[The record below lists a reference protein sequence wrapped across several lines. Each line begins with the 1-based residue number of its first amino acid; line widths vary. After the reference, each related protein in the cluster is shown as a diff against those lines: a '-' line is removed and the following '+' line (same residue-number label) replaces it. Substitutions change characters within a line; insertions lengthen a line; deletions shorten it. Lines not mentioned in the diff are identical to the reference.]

1 MHFPQCSFETWN
13 NTTTHSNAWLLV
25 NSVSVEDVQWLE
37 LEWQNSSRF
46 RGRFRIEAKTW
57 TYTVEFPVNIFGTTE
72 RFKTKIC
79 LRQFPI
85 VLNHATTGHKLQGKS
100 LKQLVVAE
108 WSKTKNWAYV
118 VLSRVQSLEGLFLMK
133 PIPNDFEFKPSE
145 DYINMMKNLRK
156 SILKTPEDVAD
167 MKAERI

>member
-1 MHFPQCSFETWN
+1 M
-13 NTTTHSNAWLLV
+13 
-25 NSVSVEDVQWLE
+25 
-37 LEWQNSSRF
+37 EWQNSSRF
-46 RGRFRIEAKTW
+46 RCRFRIEAKTW
-57 TYTVEFPVNIFGTTE
+57 TFTVDFPVKILGTTE

-85 VLNHATTGHKLQGKS
+85 VLTVNNATTGHKLQGKS

-108 WSKTKNWAYV
+108 WSKMKNWAYV

-156 SILKTPEDVAD
+156 SILKPPEDVAD
-167 MKAERI
+167 MEGRYGKPINQQQIL